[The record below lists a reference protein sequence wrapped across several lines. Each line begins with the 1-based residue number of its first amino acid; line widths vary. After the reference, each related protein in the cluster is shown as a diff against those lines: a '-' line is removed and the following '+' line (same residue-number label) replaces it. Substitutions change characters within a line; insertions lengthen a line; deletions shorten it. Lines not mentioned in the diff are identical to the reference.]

1 MTERQVKYTNCGICL
16 AACGMEVIIE
26 NNRVIEIKG
35 DRDHPLSKGYLC
47 PKGRAM
53 AQYQSDAL
61 RVNHPYEKVNGQW
74 KKIGWDEA
82 YEKIGKRLKPIIE
95 KHGPRSVA
103 MYYGAGTPLSS
114 LNVSSATGFIRALGS
129 NRIYNVLTLEFTNRY
144 YVLEKIFGKQYRVT
158 QPDIQHTDCLLIF
171 GHNPLVSL
179 DHPGITD
186 EILGLSKRGAK
197 MIVVDPRLT
206 ETAKIADKHIS
217 IIPGTDLFLLEGM
230 IHHIMTRKL
239 FDAEFLKRHTTRSEF
254 FRQNSFRT
262 PKEAAELCGVPAE
275 TIVETAETF
284 AKAKSAAAIGKLGV
298 HVSPNCTLT
307 YWLLEALNAL
317 TGNIDK
323 KGGLLFNPGIFNMD
337 TLIWIVTHGKRPRS
351 FFGNHPYLTG
361 SFPASELPREILMDS
376 ADRVHALFVDAGNP
390 AIVFPN
396 SKRSAK
402 ALRNLDLLV
411 CVDFYMNETAQEAD
425 FFLPA
430 THFFEAD
437 DLYIT
442 FPEHQPYPFAQ
453 WTPKLI
459 EPPGEAKAPWDIFRN
474 LSRTMNVPFLNDPFL
489 NALFKF
495 GESIEKWFKKPGKL
509 TPTPENYYRILS
521 FLLGKFRFSKLMSS
535 PHGLKAGEIR
545 FGKAIKK
552 MGKIDLSP
560 KEFVDAFR
568 KVEVPV
574 TSTIDYPFTL
584 ISNERLMRSK
594 CTNLRGLSALT
605 SKVKDN
611 FIRIHPQDAESAKIE
626 DGKNVRVET
635 KNGAVV
641 VRAKIDFK
649 IRQGVVSIPP
659 GWGRDLM
666 HPDKEGAVTVGANA
680 NLLTDDENLDS
691 LTGMP
696 RYNAIPCSLKS
707 YRG

>member
-1 MTERQVKYTNCGICL
+1 MTEREVKYTNCGICL
-16 AACGMEVIIE
+16 AACGMEVVIE
-26 NNRVIEIKG
+26 DNRVIEIHG
-35 DRDHPLSKGYLC
+35 DRNHPLSKGYLC
-47 PKGRAM
+47 PKGKAM

-61 RVNHPYEKVNGQW
+61 RVTSPREKVNGRWQEISW
-74 KKIGWDEA
+74 EEA

-114 LNVSSATGFIRALGS
+114 LNVSSATGFIRALKS

-144 YVLEKIFGKQYRVT
+144 YVLEKIFGRQYRVS

-179 DHPGITD
+179 DHPGITE
-186 EILGLSKRGAK
+186 EIKGLSKRGAK

-206 ETAKIADKHIS
+206 ETARIADKHIS
-217 IIPGTDLFLLEGM
+217 IIPGKDLFLLEGM
-230 IHHIMTRKL
+230 IHHIMAEKL
-239 FDAEFLKRHTTRSEF
+239 YDAEFLKKHTTGSEF
-254 FRQNSFRT
+254 FRQNSFRS

-275 TIVETAETF
+275 TIIEAAEIF

-298 HVSPNCTLT
+298 HVSPNATIT

-323 KGGLLFNPGIFNMD
+323 EGGLLFNPGIFNMD

-361 SFPASELPREILMDS
+361 SFPASELPREILMDGS
-376 ADRVHALFVDAGNP
+376 DRVRALFVDVGNP

-396 SKRSAK
+396 STRTKN
-402 ALRNLDLLV
+402 ALQHLDLLV
-411 CVDFYMNETAQEAD
+411 CVDYYMNETAREAD

-442 FPEHQPYPFAQ
+442 FPEHQPYPFGQ

-459 EPPGEAKAPWDIFRN
+459 EPPGEAKAPWDIFHD

-489 NALFKF
+489 NALFRF
-495 GESIEKWFKKPGKL
+495 GEFIEKWFKKPGKL

-521 FLLGKFRFSKLMSS
+521 FLLGKFRFSKLISS

-545 FGKAIKK
+545 LGKALKK
-552 MGKIDLSP
+552 IGRIDLAP
-560 KEFVDAFR
+560 REFVDAFQ
-568 KVEVPV
+568 KAEVPV
-574 TSTIDYPFTL
+574 TSTNDYPLTL
-584 ISNERLMRSK
+584 ISNERILHAK
-594 CTNLRGLSALT
+594 TTNLRGITALT

-611 FIRIHPQDAESAKIE
+611 YVRIHPEDAESVKIE

-641 VRAKIDFK
+641 VRAKVDPK
-649 IRQGVVSIPP
+649 IRRGVVSIPP
-659 GWGRDLM
+659 GWGRALM
-666 HPDKEGAVTVGANA
+666 HPDKEGEVTVGANA
-680 NLLTDDENLDS
+680 NILTDDENLDP
-691 LTGMP
+691 LVGMP
-696 RYNAIPCSLKS
+696 RYNAIPCRLSAT
-707 YRG
+707 